1 MITYRE
7 RVMGGMLGVLIGDML
22 GVPYERTAPRAM
34 PRLPADLLTL
44 PEGFARAHPEQPL
57 GVYSDDGAQ
66 SLCLLSSLLGCNG
79 WDADDFGRHLVRWLD
94 DGHLAARG
102 GVFGTGGTTR
112 TALGRIREGT
122 PALLAG
128 LTEETALGNGP
139 LMRGLPLVL
148 WGHDLPDAELVRVA
162 MEQCRVTH
170 AHPRALATTTVH
182 ALYARCLLEEVAP
195 VDALYMA
202 LDTAQRLLLA
212 DLARE
217 VRDLRIRVRSAAPPT
232 GDFHIV
238 ETFHSAV
245 AASGLDSFEET
256 VRAAIELGN
265 DTDTTASVAGGLAG
279 IRFGVKAIPAAW
291 LKLVLRHAHSQA
303 TELLGALNAHAR
315 ARTKAPR

>member
-1 MITYRE
+1 MPSYQD
-7 RVMGGMLGVLIGDML
+7 RVMGGMLGVLVGDML
-22 GVPYERTAPRAM
+22 GVPYEQTAPRAM

-44 PEGFARAHPEQPL
+44 PNGFVRAHPEQPL

-79 WDADDFGRHLVRWLD
+79 WNADDFGRQLLRWLD
-94 DGHLAARG
+94 AGHLAARG
-102 GVFGTGGTTR
+102 GIFGTGGTTR

-139 LMRGLPLVL
+139 LMRGLPLAL
-148 WGHDLPDAELVRVA
+148 WGHDLTDTELVRIA
-162 MEQCRVTH
+162 MDQCRVTH
-170 AHPRALATTTVH
+170 AHPRALATTAVH
-182 ALYARCLLEEVAP
+182 ALYARCLLEDVAP
-195 VDALYMA
+195 VDALNLA
-202 LDTAQRLLLA
+202 IDAAHRRLHG

-217 VRDLRIRVRSAAPPT
+217 VWALRTRTRNAAPPT

-245 AASGLDSFEET
+245 AASGLGSFEET
-256 VRAAIELGN
+256 IRAAIELGN

-279 IRFGVKAIPAAW
+279 IRFGMGAIPRRWIDVCLESANPQAND
-291 LKLVLRHAHSQA
+291 LLLR
-303 TELLGALNAHAR
+303 LDAHALCSR
-315 ARTKAPR
+315 SAR